1 MANTPTPIDLTQMG
15 PDEILTAL
23 GHFVTQSLQ
32 RSGAAVFLQRPDG
45 SVTVLNPRILLSV
58 PDEEMAQALLT
69 CWSEEDVETYFASKY
84 ERAADEG

>member
-1 MANTPTPIDLTQMG
+1 MG